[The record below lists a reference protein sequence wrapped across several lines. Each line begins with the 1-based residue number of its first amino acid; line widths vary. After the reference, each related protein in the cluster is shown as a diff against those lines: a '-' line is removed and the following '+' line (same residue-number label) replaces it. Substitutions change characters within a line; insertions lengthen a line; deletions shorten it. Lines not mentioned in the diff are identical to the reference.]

1 MKNNNKIVVL
11 TDLKKSSI
19 KNLKNTVALAK
30 MIKGE
35 VHVFHVKKSIDL
47 VKKDNNLSALRSIND
62 HYKETENKL
71 KGLKSLISD
80 QFNFSIDY
88 SFSIGNVNKEIET
101 FLDQTNPDIIVLGKK
116 KKNVLRLIGDNV
128 TELVLKKHQGA
139 ILIADKENNI
149 EPNKE
154 LAIGLLNDIEEQ
166 LDVKFPSELVK
177 FTKSPLKSFH
187 ILDSNANQNNVL
199 KEKKTINYVFEK
211 SDDSIK
217 TLSKYLAKNSINL
230 LCVDRVTNGKKKSS
244 VRNYKELIKELPVN
258 LLILGNKNYNLN

>member
-19 KNLKNTVALAK
+19 NNLKNTVALAK
-30 MIKGE
+30 MIKCE

-71 KGLKSLISD
+71 KGLKSLISN

-116 KKNVLRLIGDNV
+116 KKNVFRLIGDNV
-128 TELVLKKHQGA
+128 TEMVLKKHQGA

-187 ILDSNANQNNVL
+187 ISDSYSNKTETL

-230 LCVDRVTNGKKKSS
+230 LCVDRATNGKKKSS

>member
-19 KNLKNTVALAK
+19 NRLKNTVALAK
-30 MIKGE
+30 MINGE

-128 TELVLKKHQGA
+128 TEMVLKKHQGA

-166 LDVKFPSELVK
+166 FPSELVK

-187 ILDSNANQNNVL
+187 ILDSNANQNSVL
-199 KEKKTINYVFEK
+199 QEKKQKTINYVFEK

-258 LLILGNKNYNLN
+258 LLILGNENYNFN